1 MLIRDLLWRG
11 VSTWPP
17 EFAISSQSV
26 GEAWI
31 LESVQLRDH
40 SKLKL
45 ISVTAANHQAGEQKG
60 IIILEDLIHL
70 QILYDKL
77 KENLGKSLREIGD
90 MEIDFSLPLKKKA

>member
-1 MLIRDLLWRG
+1 MRIRDLLWRG

-17 EFAISSQSV
+17 EFAMSGQSL

-31 LESVQLRDH
+31 LESVQLRDD

-45 ISVTAANHQAGEQKG
+45 ISVTANHLGDERKG

-70 QILYDKL
+70 QILYEKL
-77 KENLGKSLREIGD
+77 KETLGKSLREIGD
-90 MEIDFSLPLKKKA
+90 MEIDLSAR